1 MSSSVEMTS
10 SLNDITKNMSSNSLT
25 VNSSQNN
32 TTTTTT
38 TTTTNFSSVSTPR
51 LTKTSTIQSSSS
63 SSFNYNSILP
73 LSSTN
78 PHSTS
83 SPYVNGLLTC
93 LQSQQVSIDETP
105 NKLLYKK
112 IELFMEKMQDEQNG
126 VPIKTV
132 KSFMSKI
139 PSVFT
144 GTDLIQWII
153 RKIDVEDTCEALH
166 FAHLVSSHGYVFPID
181 DHILT
186 VKNDG
191 TFFRFQVRI
200 LF

>member
-1 MSSSVEMTS
+1 MAAAATTITTLSY
-10 SLNDITKNMSSNSLT
+10 LNGI
-25 VNSSQNN
+25 
-32 TTTTTT
+32 
-38 TTTTNFSSVSTPR
+38 
-51 LTKTSTIQSSSS
+51 I
-63 SSFNYNSILP
+63 
-73 LSSTN
+73 
-78 PHSTS
+78 H
-83 SPYVNGLLTC
+83 
-93 LQSQQVSIDETP
+93 QQVSIDETP

-112 IELFMEKMQDEQNG
+112 VEVFMEKMQDETSG

-153 RKIDVEDTCEALH
+153 KKIEVEDTCEALH
-166 FAHLVSSHGYVFPID
+166 FAHLVSSHGYIFPID

-191 TFFRFQVRI
+191 TFFRFQVPESCCQFIVKKKTIFNKFSRFFRPLTTGLRI
-200 LF
+200 TVNRKTRITVRHDF